1 MLLQAELHYF
11 NGRYRIAELYY
22 QSSILSAR
30 EHRFYHEEALATE
43 LFGVYLVER
52 KQIAKGL
59 EQLHGAMNKYK
70 QWKAFKK
77 ADMVKEF
84 IENVNSFG
92 MRRFYREVQTS
103 R

>member
-1 MLLQAELHYF
+1 M
-11 NGRYRIAELYY
+11 AELYY

-30 EHRFYHEEALATE
+30 EHRFCHEEALATE

-59 EQLHGAMNKYK
+59 EQLHDAMNKYK
-70 QWKAFKK
+70 QWKALKK

-92 MRRFYREVQTS
+92 IRRSYGGVRTS